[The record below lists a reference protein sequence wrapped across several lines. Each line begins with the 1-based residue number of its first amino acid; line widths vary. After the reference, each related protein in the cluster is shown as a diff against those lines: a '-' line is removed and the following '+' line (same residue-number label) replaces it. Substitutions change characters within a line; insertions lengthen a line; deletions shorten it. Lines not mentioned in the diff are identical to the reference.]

1 MAGRGRGPRTFLP
14 ALWMVGTAMDGSAL
28 QCSEAARARERERGS
43 VERAMQSPKMPLAS
57 VRVAHTTSGEFA
69 KVE

>member
-1 MAGRGRGPRTFLP
+1 
-14 ALWMVGTAMDGSAL
+14 MDGSAL

>member
-1 MAGRGRGPRTFLP
+1 
-14 ALWMVGTAMDGSAL
+14 MDGSAL
-28 QCSEAARARERERGS
+28 QCSEAARAPEGEGERGTCDA
-43 VERAMQSPKMPLAS
+43 EPENATGLS